1 MRASHRSSVLRRLG
15 LLALF
20 VLCSAPLARPQ
31 ASPAPLSSEQKKAV
45 LEKVVEELSAGY
57 VHKEAAD
64 KIAQYLRE
72 QIAQDAYKAIKDE
85 ESFAKMLTADLRR
98 IGNDEHLELV
108 VHRPEPPA
116 DPPRDPNAWIDDL
129 RLRNFDF
136 NRLATLSGNV
146 RYLELN
152 SFPPPEVAGETAA
165 ASMRFLA
172 GADAVIIDLR
182 RNSGGTGEMAAF
194 LATYFFEQRTSLVRT
209 FRRVENSTTEDR
221 TLAHVPGSKIPTADL
236 LILTS
241 GSTFSAAEAFAFS
254 LQQLKRATIVGEKTR
269 GGANAG
275 RYRPATDRF
284 RVFVPIAHATSAA
297 TGKTWDKVGIEPD
310 IKIEAS
316 GALNAAHREALS
328 RLAQKAS
335 APTRKKELEWM
346 IEVVRAKERKPRP
359 DMRRPTGR
367 YGPHMIFLEGEQLL
381 HSQDAGPR
389 WPLVEVA
396 NETFVIDSLRKP
408 VRITFTGKDSEQKIA
423 LEYSDGRKLE
433 FKKESGTP

>member
-1 MRASHRSSVLRRLG
+1 MAHTQ
-15 LLALF
+15 
-20 VLCSAPLARPQ
+20 P
-31 ASPAPLSSEQKKAV
+31 SPAPLSSEQKKAV
-45 LEKVVEELSAGY
+45 LEKVIEEISAEY

-64 KIAQYLRE
+64 KIERHLRE
-72 QIAQDAYKAIKDE
+72 QIARDAYKPVNDE
-85 ESFAKMLTADLRR
+85 ESFAKMLTGELRR
-98 IGNDEHLELV
+98 IGNDEHLEVV

-116 DPPRDPNAWIDDL
+116 NPPRDPNAWIDEL

-136 NRLATLSGNV
+136 GRLATLSGNV
-146 RYLELN
+146 RYLELH

-172 GADAVIIDLR
+172 GADAVIIDVR
-182 RNSGGTGEMAAF
+182 RNGGGTGEMAAF
-194 LATYFFEQRTSLVRT
+194 LATYFFEQRTALVRT

-221 TLAHVPGSKIPTADL
+221 TLAHVPGPKMPTADL
-236 LILTS
+236 FILTS
-241 GSTFSAAEAFAFS
+241 ASTFSAAEAFAFS
-254 LQQLKRATIVGEKTR
+254 LQQLKRATVVGEKTR

-297 TGKTWDKVGIEPD
+297 TGKTWDKIGIEPD
-310 IKIEAS
+310 IKVEA
-316 GALNAAHREALS
+316 GAALNVAHREALS

-335 APTRKKELEWM
+335 GAGRKKELEWM
-346 IEVVRAKERKPRP
+346 IEVVRAKEEPKPRR
-359 DMRRPTGR
+359 DLRMLTGR
-367 YGPHMIFLEGEQLL
+367 YGPHMIALEGEQLL

-408 VRITFTGKDSEQKIA
+408 VRITFGGKGPEQRID
-423 LEYSDGRKLE
+423 LEYSDGRKVE
-433 FKKESGTP
+433 FKKESGIP

>member
-1 MRASHRSSVLRRLG
+1 MI
-15 LLALF
+15 
-20 VLCSAPLARPQ
+20 
-31 ASPAPLSSEQKKAV
+31 
-45 LEKVVEELSAGY
+45 EEISAGY
-57 VHKEAAD
+57 VHKEAAER
-64 KIAQYLRE
+64 IANFLRE
-72 QIAQDAYKAIKDE
+72 QIAQDAYKAINDE
-85 ESFAKMLTADLRR
+85 ESFAKTLTADLRR

-116 DPPRDPNAWIDDL
+116 NPPRDPNAWVDDL

-182 RNSGGTGEMAAF
+182 RNGGGTGDMAAF
-194 LATYFFEQRTSLVRT
+194 LATYFFEQRTALVRT

-221 TLAHVPGSKIPTADL
+221 TLAHVPGPKIPAADL
-236 LILTS
+236 FILTS
-241 GSTFSAAEAFAFS
+241 ASTFSAAEAFAFS
-254 LQQLKRATIVGEKTR
+254 LQQLKRATVVGEKTR

-275 RYRPATDRF
+275 RYRPATERF
-284 RVFVPIAHATSAA
+284 RVFVPNAHATSAA

-310 IKIEAS
+310 LKTEGSA
-316 GALNAAHREALS
+316 ALHMAHREALS

-335 APTRKKELEWM
+335 APNRKKELGWM
-346 IEVVRAKERKPRP
+346 IEVVRAKEEPKPRR
-359 DMRRPTGR
+359 DLRMLTGR
-367 YGPHMIFLEGEQLL
+367 YGPHTIFVEGEQLL
-381 HSQDAGPR
+381 HAQDAGPR

-396 NETFVIDSLRKP
+396 SETFVVDSLRKP
-408 VRITFTGKDSEQKIA
+408 VRIIFSCKGSEQKMA
-423 LEYSDGRKLE
+423 VEYSDGRKLE
-433 FKKESGTP
+433 FKKEPGTP

>member
-1 MRASHRSSVLRRLG
+1 MI
-15 LLALF
+15 
-20 VLCSAPLARPQ
+20 
-31 ASPAPLSSEQKKAV
+31 
-45 LEKVVEELSAGY
+45 EEILAGY
-57 VHKEAAD
+57 VHKEASD
-64 KIAQYLRE
+64 KITNYLRE
-72 QIAQDAYKAIKDE
+72 QIAQDAYKAINDE
-85 ESFAKMLTADLRR
+85 ESFAKRLTADLRR

-182 RNSGGTGEMAAF
+182 RNSGGTGDMAAF
-194 LATYFFEQRTSLVRT
+194 LATYFFEQRTALVRT

-221 TLAHVPGSKIPTADL
+221 TLAHVPGPKIATADL
-236 LILTS
+236 FILTS
-241 GSTFSAAEAFAFS
+241 ASTFSAAEAFAFS

-284 RVFVPIAHATSAA
+284 RIFVPIAHATSAA

-310 IKIEAS
+310 IKIDAGAS
-316 GALNAAHREALS
+316 LNVAHREALS

-335 APTRKKELEWM
+335 APSRKKELGWM
-346 IEVVRAKERKPRP
+346 IEVARAKEEPKPPR
-359 DMRRPTGR
+359 DTRMLTGR
-367 YGPHMIFLEGEQLL
+367 YGPHTIFLEGEQIV

-396 NETFVIDSLRKP
+396 NEIFVLDSIRKP
-408 VRITFTGKDSEQKIA
+408 IRITFIGEGSEQRIA

>member
-1 MRASHRSSVLRRLG
+1 M
-15 LLALF
+15 LAAVVF
-20 VLCSAPLARPQ
+20 CSAPLAHAQP
-31 ASPAPLSSEQKKAV
+31 SPAPLSSEQKKAA
-45 LEKVVEELSAGY
+45 LEKVIEELSAGY

-64 KIAQYLRE
+64 TIEKYLRE
-72 QIAQDAYKAIKDE
+72 QMARDAYKSVNDE
-85 ESFAKMLTADLRR
+85 DSLAKMLTAELRR

-116 DPPRDPNAWIDDL
+116 NPPRDPNAWIDDL

-182 RNSGGTGEMAAF
+182 RNGGGTGDMAAF
-194 LATYFFEQRTSLVRT
+194 LATYFFEQRTALVRT

-221 TLAHVPGSKIPTADL
+221 TLAHVPGPKIPTADL
-236 LILTS
+236 FILTS
-241 GSTFSAAEAFAFS
+241 ASTFSAAEAFAFS

-284 RVFVPIAHATSAA
+284 RVFVPNAHATSAA
-297 TGKTWDKVGIEPD
+297 TGKTWDKVGIEPE
-310 IKIEAS
+310 IKVEA
-316 GALNAAHREALS
+316 GAALNVAHREALS
-328 RLAQKAS
+328 RLAQKGS
-335 APTRKKELEWM
+335 APSRKKELEWM
-346 IEVVRAKERKPRP
+346 IEVVRAKEEPKPRR
-359 DMRRPTGR
+359 DLRMLTGR

-396 NETFVIDSLRKP
+396 SETFVIDSYRRA
-408 VRITFTGKDSEQKIA
+408 VRITFSGKDSEQRIA
-423 LEYSDGRKLE
+423 LEYSDGRKVE
-433 FKKESGTP
+433 FKKEPGTP